1 MFFFKRLIIFTALH
15 IIDVLSKPLHI
26 DNEKVNFISC
36 FSPTS
41 SQKTCLESKVI
52 NQLIRFHL
60 NYEQEDNTVHNQEAL
75 KNTFGEQNTKK
86 KKRIGLITKSKLN
99 MLSVGLSRKTRPC
112 GGTIVKHAAPA
123 VFCRMFYLLLWDTYI
138 GA

>member
-1 MFFFKRLIIFTALH
+1 MH
-15 IIDVLSKPLHI
+15 IIDVPSKPLHI

-75 KNTFGEQNTKK
+75 KNIFGEQNTKK
-86 KKRIGLITKSKLN
+86 KKKNRTHNKKQIKY
-99 MLSVGLSRKTRPC
+99 VVSR
-112 GGTIVKHAAPA
+112 AE
-123 VFCRMFYLLLWDTYI
+123 
-138 GA
+138 